1 MNLVKRMTNENSKRM
16 IAILL
21 LTAMLFSLIVPVQ
34 TESAYA
40 ASNISVGT
48 KVNLKFDHTIRYGI
62 GDGGYSNLMMASGI
76 NDSLENRYVFCIQP
90 HMQTPTDGQ
99 YAISKIYT
107 SDSGEASVLRKLVY
121 YAKGYP
127 GWSVGKSM

>member
-48 KVNLKFDHTIRYGI
+48 KVNLKTWVKVKEDWQEDNQIVKKF
-62 GDGGYSNLMMASGI
+62 
-76 NDSLENRYVFCIQP
+76 
-90 HMQTPTDGQ
+90 
-99 YAISKIYT
+99 
-107 SDSGEASVLRKLVY
+107 KLDN
-121 YAKGYP
+121 
-127 GWSVGKSM
+127 